1 MGIREHRSAIEA
13 ILFASGEPMPCSRI
27 AEVIGVDRETA
38 KKLLTQLADDYEN
51 RDSGIRI
58 LKLEDSYQMTT
69 AKEFAPQ
76 IRAALDLRRNQP
88 LSQASLEV
96 LAIIAY
102 NQPVT
107 RAFMEQIRG
116 VDCSGVVSTLC
127 EKELIEE
134 AGRMD
139 LPGRPIAF
147 KTTANFLRCFGL
159 SGLDSLPALP
169 AEATAKE
176 LSQPLAQAAKLL
188 TEEQA
193 EEETPGNTDE
203 AN

>member
-13 ILFASGEPMPCSRI
+13 ILFASGEPVSISRI
-27 AEVIGVDRETA
+27 SEVIGVDVPTA
-38 KKLLTQLADDYEN
+38 RKLVISLSDDYEN

-69 AKEFAPQ
+69 AKEFAPF
-76 IRAALDLRRNQP
+76 IRSALDMRRNQP
-88 LSQASLEV
+88 LSQAALEV

-116 VDCSGVVSTLC
+116 VDCSGVVATLC

-134 AGRMD
+134 AGRLD

-147 KTTANFLRCFGL
+147 KTTANFLRAFGL
-159 SGLDSLPALP
+159 SGLDMLPALP
-169 AEATAKE
+169 ADAKPAE
-176 LSQPLAQAAKLL
+176 LLETL
-188 TEEQA
+188 TEASENQQA
-193 EEETPGNTDE
+193 EVQDETQE
-203 AN
+203 

>member
-1 MGIREHRSAIEA
+1 MGIREHRGAIEA
-13 ILFASGEPMPCSRI
+13 ILFASGEPISAARI
-27 AEVIGVDRETA
+27 AEVIAVDLPTA
-38 KKLLTQLADDYEN
+38 KKLLQQLSDEYES
-51 RDSGIRI
+51 RESGIRI
-58 LKLEDSYQMTT
+58 LKLEDAYQMVS
-69 AKEFAPQ
+69 AKEYACFV
-76 IRAALDLRRNQP
+76 RSALDLRRNQP
-88 LSQASLEV
+88 LSQAALEV

-116 VDCSGVVSTLC
+116 VDCSGVVATLC

-147 KTTANFLRCFGL
+147 RTTANFLRCFGL

-169 AEATAKE
+169 AEANAAE
-176 LSQPLAQAAKLL
+176 LAQPLEEAALL
-188 TEEQA
+188 LAAEKEQDA
-193 EEETPGNTDE
+193 GEDKQ
-203 AN
+203 